1 MSNSLMA
8 AVSGLQGH
16 QKMLD
21 VAGNNLANVN
31 SYGFKS
37 SRVTFSELLA
47 ETIQEGTQPSTGA
60 GGTNPKQIGSGMMV
74 STIDRDMSQ
83 GTLVQTGQEL
93 DMAIEG
99 SGYFVLNDGQKDV
112 YTRVGRFS
120 VDSDYYLVDSST
132 GYRVQRLGTVGVSEG
147 FQDPGND
154 AIRIPYDVAL
164 PAQATETMS
173 FTGNLSAD
181 SESPTTNEMTSG
193 LQYTE
198 DGALASQETLLA
210 DLDQASGVADGDTI
224 TFTGKDADGTD
235 ISATFTIGTGVGQ
248 DGETLGDVVD
258 FLSSTFS
265 GATARLSNG
274 EIRLRDDEAGYSQ
287 TDLFASYGGSG
298 TLECPS
304 FFQHLTA
311 GGEATTTAN
320 LEIFDNYGIGHV
332 LSVAFVRT
340 DTANNWDVVVT
351 DVTGNVVF
359 DDYDDRRIR
368 GITFNSDGSFAGT
381 GGATPDTQA
390 ITLRFGGASA
400 TQRSVNVELGT
411 VGQFDGLSQ
420 FGGESTVAAA
430 GQDGYEAGYLSSLAV
445 SRDGTISGMFTNG
458 VRQNIAALQVA
469 TFQNPAGL
477 LSAGQSYSEASS
489 NSGDPRVATAL
500 AGGAGAINAGALER
514 SNVDTAE
521 EFVNLIQAQNGYQAN
536 ARTITVTNDMLRELA
551 NLIR

>member
-1 MSNSLMA
+1 MA

-37 SRVTFSELLA
+37 SRITFAELLA
-47 ETIQEGTQPSTGA
+47 ETIQEGTQPSSGM

-74 STIDRDMSQ
+74 ATIDRDISQ
-83 GTLVQTGQEL
+83 GTLVQTGQAL

-99 SGYFVLNDGQKDV
+99 AGFFVLNDGQKDV

-120 VDSDYYLVDSST
+120 VDSDYYLVDSAT
-132 GYRVQRLGTVGVSEG
+132 GYRVQRLGTVGVTEG
-147 FQDPGND
+147 FQEAGSDD
-154 AIRIPYDVAL
+154 IRIPYDVAL
-164 PAQATETMS
+164 PARPTENMS

-193 LQYTE
+193 IQYTE
-198 DGALASQETLLA
+198 GGALAASETLFA
-210 DLDQASGVADGDTI
+210 DLDQASGIAAGETI
-224 TFTGKDADGTD
+224 TVSGNAPDGT
-235 ISATFTIGTGVGQ
+235 SVNTTFTIGPGPGQ
-248 DGETLGDVVD
+248 DGETLGDLVD
-258 FLSSTFS
+258 FISAAYT

-274 EIRLRDDEAGYSQ
+274 EIRLRDDQAGYSRS
-287 TDLFASYGGSG
+287 DLYLEYNGAGS
-298 TLECPS
+298 LELPYY
-304 FFQHLTA
+304 FRHLAA
-311 GGEATTTAN
+311 GGQEAKTAN
-320 LEIFDNYGIGHV
+320 LEIFDTLGIGHV
-332 LSVAFVRT
+332 LSAAFVRT
-340 DTANNWDVVVT
+340 DTPNTWDMVVT
-351 DVTGNVVF
+351 DVTGDVAF
-359 DDYDDRRIR
+359 DGPDDRRIR
-368 GITFNSDGSFAGT
+368 GIEFNPDGSFAGT
-381 GGATPDTQA
+381 GGAVPDSQTV
-390 ITLRFGGASA
+390 TLRFGGPGA
-400 TQRSVNVELGT
+400 TQWSVNVDLGT

-420 FGGESTVAAA
+420 FGGSSTVAAA

-445 SRDGTISGMFTNG
+445 SREGTVSGMFTNG
-458 VRQNIAALQVA
+458 VRRDVAALQIA

-477 LSAGQSYSEASS
+477 LSAGQSYYETSA

-521 EFVNLIQAQNGYQAN
+521 EFVNLIQAQNGFQAN
-536 ARTITVTNDMLRELA
+536 ARTITVTNDMLRELS